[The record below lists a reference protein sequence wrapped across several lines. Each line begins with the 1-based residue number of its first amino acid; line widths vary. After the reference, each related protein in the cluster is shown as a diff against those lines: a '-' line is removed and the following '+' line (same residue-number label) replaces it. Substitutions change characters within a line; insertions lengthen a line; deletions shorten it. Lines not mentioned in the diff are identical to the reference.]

1 MEELVVYEKGQ
12 CITNSILVAKKF
24 GKEHR
29 NVLRDIRAI
38 LEDGVLKNEQTP
50 MFEESTYVN
59 EQNGQVYPMYIMNRD
74 GFTLLAMGFT
84 GSQAMR
90 FKLDFLF
97 AFNKMEK
104 AIKSMTASLPN
115 FANPAEA
122 ARAWAEM
129 YEQKQLETKRAEAAE
144 RLIVEQQ
151 PKVVFADAVT
161 GSQSNILIRDLA
173 KLIRQNG
180 VNIGEIRLYQW
191 LRENKYLT
199 LDNKPMQR
207 YLEQGLFFVTEGTHS
222 ERGIMRTH
230 LTTKVTPKGQS
241 YFINKFIYYG
251 AESRN

>member
-29 NVLRDIRAI
+29 NVLRDIRTI

-59 EQNGQVYPMYIMNRD
+59 EQNGQVYPMYI
-74 GFTLLAMGFT
+74 